1 MRRWKPAVTVWAVTV
16 VAAVAV
22 VAWLLGAAVPG
33 LAATQ
38 DLTLT
43 GTMSQGGLVYGQT
56 RPGTEVRLDGRPV
69 RVGEDGRFLL
79 GFGREA
85 APEAVLELTLPD
97 GSQAKRTLEIAKRS
111 YDIQRID
118 GLPQEKVTPP
128 AEVLARIVAEQAAVK
143 EVRQVDRPNPWFET
157 GFIWPVTGPITGIYG
172 SQRILNGE
180 PKWPHYGVDIAA
192 PEGTAVRATADG
204 LVVLVNRDM
213 YYSGGTV
220 VLDHGFGLTSAY
232 LHMKDIV
239 VEEGQMLRQ
248 GDRIGS
254 VGATGRVT
262 GAHLDWRFNWFNE
275 RLDAALIAGPMPD
288 TP

>member
-1 MRRWKPAVTVWAVTV
+1 VRHWAPIPAGVL
-16 VAAVAV
+16 AAVV
-22 VAWLLGAAVPG
+22 WLLCAALPSQAG
-33 LAATQ
+33 TQ

-43 GTMSQGGLVYGQT
+43 GELSQGGLVYGRTQ
-56 RPGTEVRLDGRPV
+56 PGTQVSLDGRPV

-97 GSQAKRTLEIAKRS
+97 GSRARRTLEIAQRS

-128 AEVLARIVAEQAAVK
+128 EEVLARIAAEQAMVK
-143 EVRQVDRPNPWFET
+143 KVRQVDRPQPWFET
-157 GFIWPVTGPITGIYG
+157 GFIWPVTGPISGIYG

-180 PKWPHYGVDIAA
+180 PKWPHYGVDVAA
-192 PEGTAVRATADG
+192 PEGTPVVAPADG
-204 LVVLVNRDM
+204 LVVLAQPDM
-213 YYSGGTV
+213 YYSGNTV

-232 LHMKDIV
+232 LHMKDIS
-239 VEEGQMLRQ
+239 VEKGQMLHQ

-275 RLDAALIAGPMPD
+275 RLDAALIAGPMPE
-288 TP
+288 TQ

>member
-1 MRRWKPAVTVWAVTV
+1 MKRSTQVLAVLA
-16 VAAVAV
+16 
-22 VAWLLGAAVPG
+22 AWLLC
-33 LAATQ
+33 LAGPPPLLAQ

-43 GTMSQGGLVYGQT
+43 GNPSQGGLVYGQT
-56 RPGTEVRLDGRPV
+56 QPGAEVRLDGRPV
-69 RVGEDGRFLL
+69 RVGADGRFLL
-79 GFGREA
+79 GFGRDA
-85 APEAVLELTLPD
+85 TPEARLELTLPD
-97 GSQAKRTLEIAKRS
+97 GSTARRTLEIAQRS
-111 YDIQRID
+111 YDIQRVD

-128 AEVLARIVAEQAAVK
+128 EEVLARIAAEQAAVK
-143 EVRQVDRPNPWFET
+143 AVRQVDRPEAWFET
-157 GFIWPVTGPITGIYG
+157 GFIWPVTGPVSGIYG

-180 PKWPHYGVDIAA
+180 PRWPHYGVDVAA
-192 PEGTAVRATADG
+192 PEGTPVVAPADG
-204 LVVLVNRDM
+204 LVVLAHPDM

-232 LHMKDIV
+232 LHMKDIS

-262 GAHLDWRFNWFNE
+262 GAHLDWRFNWFDE
-275 RLDAALIAGPMPD
+275 RLDAALIAGPMPE

>member
-1 MRRWKPAVTVWAVTV
+1 VRRWKPEVSMWSVTV
-16 VAAVAV
+16 VAVVAV

-33 LAATQ
+33 AAGTQ

-43 GTMSQGGLVYGQT
+43 GTMSQGGLVYGRTQ
-56 RPGTEVRLDGRPV
+56 PGTEVRLDGRPV

-97 GSQAKRTLEIAKRS
+97 GSQARRTLEIAQRS

-128 AEVLARIVAEQAAVK
+128 AEVLARIAAEQAEVN
-143 EVRQVDRPNPWFET
+143 EVRKVDRPNPWFET
-157 GFIWPVTGPITGIYG
+157 GFVWPVTGPITGIYG

-180 PKWPHYGVDIAA
+180 PKWPHYGVDVAA
-192 PEGTAVRATADG
+192 PEGTAVLAPADG